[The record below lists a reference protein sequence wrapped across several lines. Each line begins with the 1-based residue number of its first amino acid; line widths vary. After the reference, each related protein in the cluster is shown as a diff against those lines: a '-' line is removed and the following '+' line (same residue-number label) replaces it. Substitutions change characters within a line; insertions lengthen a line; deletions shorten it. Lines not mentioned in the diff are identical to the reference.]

1 VTTQIEALSIADSQ
15 DTPMLLAIL
24 ISLFFIAALGY
35 SMQSERNR
43 GLISEHSY
51 NNRHSDAAG
60 AREDHLG

>member
-1 VTTQIEALSIADSQ
+1 
-15 DTPMLLAIL
+15 MLLAIL